1 LLKEKCSDR
10 VISAILRLQP
20 LFEKGFPMQKTAMI
34 LASTLLLFSSLSQ
47 AGVSINGQTLAPG
60 GYTVDASGNLVR
72 TNDVDAKG
80 NGVGVNVAKG
90 NKNVQQD
97 DNQSQVNAKLCANVF
112 LKKILPQC
120 R

>member
-1 LLKEKCSDR
+1 
-10 VISAILRLQP
+10 
-20 LFEKGFPMQKTAMI
+20 MHKTAMI
-34 LASTLLLFSSLSQ
+34 LVSTLLLFSSLSQ
-47 AGVSINGQTLAPG
+47 AGVSVNGQTLAPG

-90 NKNVQQD
+90 NNNVQQG